1 MKLFRGTS
9 RNKLM
14 KSNNSRGKLQLK
26 SDKKIKSV
34 LILTPNDKL
43 KGNTNLLKE
52 KNPNYKDV
60 NDILITEKAKKNKCT
75 CSKTQ
80 CIKKYC
86 ECYSNGKF
94 CVDCDCEN
102 CLNIPENVENLNE
115 IRAKENNPLIK
126 DKEDNL
132 QKSNNIVCN
141 CTKSGCRKKY
151 CECFKAGKKCSE
163 ECRCIHCDNL
173 DECKISS
180 HLKKDK
186 KLYLTEKK
194 ENSRLNYRNQ
204 IFFNDSSQNFLN
216 ESSKHSVYKIFD
228 SNSFSLYNINVLIC
242 GQVISISEKNENFQK
257 NSDKNYNVLRES
269 QEILK
274 SKNLLPINKINNKKL
289 QRKIKK
295 NNLNKSENLSEI
307 RNKVNLI
314 MSNKVEFP
322 KEITYGRDIEINSK
336 VNSINKNQISEKANE
351 KNKYN
356 FRRSARLSLNKCID
370 SDKEILI
377 EKMYNISNNS
387 HLNSEFNEETKNEIK
402 ITNGIN
408 INNQNTRVNRNTMKN
423 AIDDQNQRLDFY
435 SSVLKKEII
444 KKVGSIISK
453 KNSASKYISNNFN
466 SLKDQFENMSEE
478 ENNINSRSN
487 RKNLNDKYFIQEKVS
502 NFNDSNKKEQISKI
516 TETPKLCEKKRY
528 RNTTTA
534 KVKILN
540 EDIYIKTNST
550 MNQTP
555 ILNNDKNTKKKLIE
569 VDRRIVKNLKY

>member
-1 MKLFRGTS
+1 
-9 RNKLM
+9 
-14 KSNNSRGKLQLK
+14 
-26 SDKKIKSV
+26 
-34 LILTPNDKL
+34 LIGND
-43 KGNTNLLKE
+43 NLLKE

-60 NDILITEKAKKNKCT
+60 NDILITEKAQKNKCT

-94 CVDCDCEN
+94 CDDCDCEN
-102 CLNIPENVENLNE
+102 CLNIPENVENLNK
-115 IRAKENNPLIK
+115 IRAKENNSLIK

-151 CECFKAGKKCSE
+151 CECFKAGKKCSV

-180 HLKKDK
+180 QMKLDK

-257 NSDKNYNVLRES
+257 NSDKNNNLLGES

-295 NNLNKSENLSEI
+295 NNLNKIENLSEM

-377 EKMYNISNNS
+377 EKMYNISYNS

-408 INNQNTRVNRNTMKN
+408 INNQNIRVNRNSKKN
-423 AIDDQNQRLDFY
+423 NIDDQNQSLDFY

-444 KKVGSIISK
+444 KKVGSIISQ

-466 SLKDQFENMSEE
+466 SLKDQFENISEE
-478 ENNINSRSN
+478 DNNFNSRSN
-487 RKNLNDKYFIQEKVS
+487 RKNLNDKYRIQEKVS
-502 NFNDSNKKEQISKI
+502 NFNDSNKNELISKI
-516 TETPKLCEKKRY
+516 TLTPKLCEKKRF
-528 RNTTTA
+528 RNTTTS

-555 ILNNDKNTKKKLIE
+555 ILNNDKYTKKKLIE
-569 VDRRIVKNLKY
+569 EDRRIVKNLKY